1 MKTATGLAIV
11 AVGAILA
18 FAVTGHPGWLNV
30 QAAGWVLILVGLA
43 GMFVPRRGYGWLQ
56 RRVVRRPPRRRG
68 GRRVVASHV
77 MDSNVVASN
86 GTALPPGAVV
96 LTPEQAEAVKAGA
109 LLETEPEVF
118 PGRQLSKAEVE
129 EQVTPASPLSSTPQ
143 RRSRNTWRSSGRA
156 GVPRA
161 WAQHRADGG
170 APGPSR
176 PLSPVTGPPGQCVA
190 SLVRRFGHAQDQHGH
205 VVPQLVAAELHHQ

>member
-43 GMFVPRRGYGWLQ
+43 GMFIPRRGYGWLR
-56 RRVVRRPPRRRG
+56 RRVVRRPPRVGAAARRRCGPG
-68 GRRVVASHV
+68 GAVVAR
-77 MDSNVVASN
+77 N

-96 LTPEQAEAVKAGA
+96 LTPEQARAVKAGA
-109 LLETEPEVF
+109 LLEDPEVF

-129 EQVTPASPLSSTPQ
+129 EQVAASPLSPPQ

-156 GVPRA
+156 GVRPA
-161 WAQHRADGG
+161 WARHRADGG
-170 APGPSR
+170 R
-176 PLSPVTGPPGQCVA
+176 WIPPGR
-190 SLVRRFGHAQDQHGH
+190 SRR
-205 VVPQLVAAELHHQ
+205 

>member
-43 GMFVPRRGYGWLQ
+43 GMFIPRRGYGWL
-56 RRVVRRPPRRRG
+56 RRQVVRRPPRRA
-68 GRRVVASHV
+68 VAASHV

-86 GTALPPGAVV
+86 GTALPPGTVV
-96 LTPEQAEAVKAGA
+96 LTPEQAEAVQAGA

-129 EQVTPASPLSSTPQ
+129 EQQ
-143 RRSRNTWRSSGRA
+143 RT
-156 GVPRA
+156 
-161 WAQHRADGG
+161 
-170 APGPSR
+170 
-176 PLSPVTGPPGQCVA
+176 TGP
-190 SLVRRFGHAQDQHGH
+190 
-205 VVPQLVAAELHHQ
+205 AATSETIEEYLEE